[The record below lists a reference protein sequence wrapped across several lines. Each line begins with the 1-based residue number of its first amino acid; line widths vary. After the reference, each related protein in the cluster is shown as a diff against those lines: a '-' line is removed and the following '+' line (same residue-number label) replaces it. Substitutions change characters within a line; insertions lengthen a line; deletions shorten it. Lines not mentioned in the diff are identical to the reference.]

1 MINHALADCRQFKKM
16 ARVTNR
22 VLFCVLTD
30 TNSTQ
35 LTTWTKY
42 YWWKTKEKQSFCS
55 LYMYWFCDCG
65 VRMKFVHMTDTLAV
79 ELLYIR
85 ENGQLVEIDATS
97 TDFLYLFAFLANSPR
112 PFRCCRL
119 ILLSMR
125 RHSHHV
131 TCRRS
136 PTRPFCLP
144 LYLEF
149 SSSIKESSSGYRC
162 IAVTVKWN

>member
-1 MINHALADCRQFKKM
+1 VINHALADCRQFKKM

-65 VRMKFVHMTDTLAV
+65 V
-79 ELLYIR
+79 
-85 ENGQLVEIDATS
+85 
-97 TDFLYLFAFLANSPR
+97 
-112 PFRCCRL
+112 
-119 ILLSMR
+119 
-125 RHSHHV
+125 
-131 TCRRS
+131 
-136 PTRPFCLP
+136 
-144 LYLEF
+144 
-149 SSSIKESSSGYRC
+149 
-162 IAVTVKWN
+162 